1 MERLRIVF
9 MGTPDFAVPTLQAL
23 IDGPHEVV
31 GVFCRPDKAKGRG
44 QKLQMPPVK
53 EAALQANIPVF
64 QPLTLKDDAMKETL
78 AELAPDVIVV
88 IAYGLLLPKW
98 VLELPRLGC
107 VNLHGSLLPKYR
119 GAAPIQFA
127 VLNGDTETGITLM
140 QMDEGLDTGDM
151 LMTTTISITDQD
163 TAGTIFD
170 RLAVVGGEMI
180 NTALSDLAAGTLTPV
195 PQEEE
200 LASHTTK
207 INKSMGAID
216 WSQSAQ
222 TLACK
227 IRAFNPAPGCFG
239 QLNGKRVKLWHAV
252 AVADKANSAVPGTVI
267 ATGENGLD
275 VATGDGVLRITEIQ
289 PESKKRMKAADY
301 CRGYQIQA
309 GAIFQ

>member
-53 EAALQANIPVF
+53 EAALAANIPVF
-64 QPLTLKDDAMKETL
+64 QPTTLKDDAMKEPL
-78 AELAPDVIVV
+78 AQLKPDVIVV
-88 IAYGLLLPKW
+88 IAYGMLLPKW
-98 VLELPRLGC
+98 VLDLPRLGC

-151 LMTTTISITDQD
+151 LMTAKIPVTEQD
-163 TAGTIFD
+163 TAGTVFD

-180 NTALSDLAAGTLTPV
+180 NAALDDLEAGKLTPV
-195 PQEEE
+195 KQDEA

-207 INKSMGAID
+207 IRK
-216 WSQSAQ
+216 
-222 TLACK
+222 
-227 IRAFNPAPGCFG
+227 F
-239 QLNGKRVKLWHAV
+239 
-252 AVADKANSAVPGTVI
+252 
-267 ATGENGLD
+267 
-275 VATGDGVLRITEIQ
+275 LR
-289 PESKKRMKAADY
+289 Y
-301 CRGYQIQA
+301 
-309 GAIFQ
+309 IF

>member
-53 EAALQANIPVF
+53 EAALAANIPVF
-64 QPLTLKDDAMKETL
+64 QPTTLKDDAMKEPL
-78 AELAPDVIVV
+78 AQLKPDVIVV
-88 IAYGLLLPKW
+88 IAYGMLLPKW
-98 VLELPRLGC
+98 VLDLPRLGC

-151 LMTTTISITDQD
+151 LMTAKIPVTEQD
-163 TAGTIFD
+163 TAGTVFD

-180 NTALSDLAAGTLTPV
+180 NAALDDLEAGKLTPV
-195 PQEEE
+195 KQDEA

-207 INKSMGAID
+207 IRKDMGAID
-216 WSQSAQ
+216 WTQSAQ
-222 TLACK
+222 SLACK
-227 IRAFNPAPGCFG
+227 IRAFNPSPGCFG
-239 QLNGKRVKLWHAV
+239 QLNGKRVKLWHAI
-252 AVADKANSAVPGTVI
+252 AVEGGKGAQPGTVV
-267 ATGENGLD
+267 ATGETGLD

-301 CRGYQIQA
+301 CRGYQIKA
-309 GAIFQ
+309 GAIFE